1 MFRRWRRIDQ
11 PGLELARIEI
21 AARGVTVCSMLVD
34 GGDAPFGLRY
44 LWMLDKDW
52 RTRSL
57 RLESMADDDGWL
69 HIERA
74 GAASWKIDG
83 KPAAHLDGC
92 QELDLSAT
100 PFCNAL
106 AIRRTSEEDEDFT
119 AAYISAA
126 DLSVTPSRQRYEKLG
141 RRKWRYV
148 DLGVA
153 NGFTAVLDL
162 DADGLVKTYEGL
174 FEALS

>member
-34 GGDAPFGLRY
+34 AGPAPLGLRY
-44 LWMLDKDW
+44 LWMLDKEW

-57 RLESMADDDGWL
+57 RIESMTDDDRWL

-74 GAASWKIDG
+74 GASSWKIDG
-83 KPAAHLDGC
+83 RPAPHLDGC
-92 QELDLSAT
+92 PELDLSAT
-100 PFCNAL
+100 PFCNGL
-106 AIRRTSEEDEDFT
+106 AIRRLGDDDEFT
-119 AAYISAA
+119 AAYILAE
-126 DLSVTPSRQRYEKLG
+126 DLTVTPSRQRYEKLG
-141 RRKWRYV
+141 PGKWRYI

-153 NGFTAVLDL
+153 NGFTAILDL
-162 DADGLVKTYEGL
+162 DADGFVTTYEGL
-174 FEALS
+174 FEALP